1 MNRIV
6 PGIGHYDWS
15 HVERLGE
22 IGWSENVRLR
32 DLSSGRERRAF
43 PLANIQVFAAAIEFC
58 TAVGDRNLLLLR
70 VGVAAYRGS
79 AILAQRGHR
88 MLEGNFR
95 LRSRNFPGAG
105 GKVHL
110 TGAYVYAHGR
120 GAVGFNNIVLDRH
133 ERITLYRIDRSVRE
147 R

>member
-32 DLSSGRERRAF
+32 DLSSGRKRCAF
-43 PLANIQVFAAAIEFC
+43 PLADIQVFAAATEFC

-79 AILAQRGHR
+79 AILAQRSHR
-88 MLEGNFR
+88 MLEGHFGFR
-95 LRSRNFPGAG
+95 AWNFPGAG
-105 GKVHL
+105 GEIDL
-110 TGAYVYAHGR
+110 TGTDVYAHGR
-120 GAVGFNNIVLDRH
+120 GAVGFNN
-133 ERITLYRIDRSVRE
+133 
-147 R
+147 